1 MTSILERAQALALLL
16 RDRAAEGEAART
28 MPADVVEEVR
38 GAGLF
43 HLAMPASLGGP
54 PEEPETI
61 IGVVEELSAADGS
74 AGWTTFIGNSTGF
87 VAWLEPDVA
96 RELLAI
102 RPDPVVASVFSPSG
116 QAVPAGDRTLTISG
130 RWAFAS
136 GASHADW
143 FANGVVVMDGDA
155 PRMLDS
161 GGPDWRFAWMPAADV
176 EVLDTWHAAGLRGTG
191 SHDTAAAG
199 VPVPEERT
207 FMPFFAPAR
216 VDDPLY
222 QLPFFVLILVF
233 GAGFPLGVARRAVDE
248 FRALA
253 QAKSRRT
260 DLRPLAEDET
270 LQVEVARAE
279 AALGSARAYVFDT
292 VGEAWTAVSSGRP
305 VTMKERA
312 GVVSSVLHAFRAGR
326 QVVDTAFGLA
336 GGGALYDSSPLQRC
350 WRDLHAGSQHIAVS
364 IGTERAAG
372 RVALGLEPNT
382 FLF

>member
-1 MTSILERAQALALLL
+1 MTVLERARALAPLL

-28 MPADVVEEVR
+28 MPADVVDTVR
-38 GAGLF
+38 EAGLF

-61 IGVVEELSAADGS
+61 VRVIEEVSAADGS

-96 RELLAI
+96 RQLLAV
-102 RPDPVVASVFSPSG
+102 RADPVVASVFAPTG
-116 QAVPAGDRTLTISG
+116 QAVPGGDGTFTVSG
-130 RWAFAS
+130 RWPFTS
-136 GASHADW
+136 GAPHADW
-143 FANGVVVMDGDA
+143 FANGVVVMDGAA
-155 PRMLDS
+155 PRMLEG
-161 GGPDWRFAWMPAADV
+161 GGPDWRFAWMPAAEV

-191 SHDTAAAG
+191 SHDTAATT
-199 VPVPEERT
+199 VRVPEEWT

-216 VDDPLY
+216 VDDAFY
-222 QLPFFVLILVF
+222 QLPFFILILIF
-233 GAGFPLGVARRAVDE
+233 GGGFPLGVARRALDE

-253 QAKSRRT
+253 QTKSRRT
-260 DLRPLAEDET
+260 DRRPLAEDET
-270 LQVEVARAE
+270 LQVEVARVE
-279 AALGSARAYVFDT
+279 AALGSARAYVFDAI
-292 VGEAWTAVSSGRP
+292 GQAWAAVSGGRP
-305 VTMKERA
+305 VTTKERA
-312 GVVSSVLHAFRAGR
+312 AVVSSVVHAFRAGR
-326 QVVDTAFGLA
+326 QVVDTVFGLA

-372 RVALGLEPNT
+372 RVALGLDPNT